1 MQLWLRDSIIRHKYL
16 LPNITICTYSITDN
30 SNQQSYSRIVQILVF
45 ITLLSIHIYLYIFA
59 GHKEE
64 QPTVSGNMKN
74 SDHGHFIYLLK
85 GQPLLD
91 IVQCKTYNIYVP
103 N

>member
-1 MQLWLRDSIIRHKYL
+1 VARLFKRTPKKELAPTSAGTEGDATLVARLHPSVQVSTYTTQHYY
-16 LPNITICTYSITDN
+16 TYSITDN

-45 ITLLSIHIYLYIFA
+45 IILSSIHIYLYIFA

-74 SDHGHFIYLLK
+74 
-85 GQPLLD
+85 
-91 IVQCKTYNIYVP
+91 
-103 N
+103 